1 MSAPTPGAA
10 FRYSAFLSYSHRDE
24 RWARRL
30 QTTLE
35 SYRVP
40 SHLVH
45 AERGVAARRLSPV
58 FRDRTDLPSAT
69 DLGVHI
75 RAALQDS
82 ASLVVICSPD
92 ATASR
97 WVNEEIRYF
106 RSLGRGDRIFC
117 LIVDGEPNA
126 SDHPGRESQECF
138 PPALRFLDGPNG
150 PSAGPR
156 IAPVAADVR
165 PRADGRSNAQLKI
178 IAGLLGVGFDIL
190 KQRDLRRRNQRLM
203 LVTSLALVLA
213 GVVTALAIEARI
225 ARTAAEHRQKQ
236 AEDLVA
242 FMLTDL
248 NDRLR
253 EVQRLD
259 ILEAVD
265 NQAMAYFSALPVD
278 DVTDQT
284 LALRS
289 KALQKIGNVRQD
301 EGQLAAAMESY
312 LAASELGA
320 ELLRR
325 APGDAEREAAYAE
338 TLNHLGN
345 AQYFQGD
352 RDSALASFT
361 RAAELLERTTA
372 EQPQDDWLAVLSS
385 ARTNAGRVL
394 ETRGEFEAARTL
406 YESVVSTATLLA
418 SRHPDDIQRQA
429 DLADAHDSLGK
440 IALEQ
445 GQLAQAIRDYR
456 DVHRIKA
463 QLASRSPDDRDAAER
478 LLISNAIL
486 GRTLALCGAAVEAT
500 EHVREAVD
508 AAQALVAFDGK
519 QVDWR
524 FWLGKYGVQLGSLAR
539 GTGRLRE
546 AATHNDAALTV
557 LSDLVATDR
566 TNSTW
571 QRELAGAQVESA
583 RLQFALGDL
592 VAADQMLETAL
603 STLAR
608 EDDAGRGDRNLRLLE
623 AQGHILR
630 GQLAARRNETAVAR
644 EHWLQAR
651 EAIAQDVAV
660 GANPNFLSAWA
671 SAQLLL
677 GEPDAARPAIDQ
689 LVAIGYHTP
698 DFADILAATDQAH
711 LMTPV
716 EKRCESDAT
725 VAPAADRFRQAQ
737 EAHLA
742 KVPRSQPALN
752 NQADVR

>member
-1 MSAPTPGAA
+1 MSAAIAA
-10 FRYSAFLSYSHRDE
+10 AAVRYSAFISYSHRDE
-24 RWARRL
+24 RWARWL
-30 QTTLE
+30 QTALE

-40 SHLVH
+40 SHL
-45 AERGVAARRLSPV
+45 AQAQRGVAARRLGPV

-75 RAALQDS
+75 REALQES
-82 ASLVVICSPD
+82 ASLVVICSPG
-92 ATASR
+92 ASASR
-97 WVNEEIRYF
+97 WVDEEIRYF
-106 RSLGRGDRIFC
+106 RSLGRDDRIFC

-126 SDHPGRESQECF
+126 SGRPGRESQECF

-150 PSAGPR
+150 PSTGPR
-156 IAPVAADVR
+156 VEPIAADAR
-165 PRADGRSNAQLKI
+165 PGADGKSNARLKI
-178 IAGLLGVGFDIL
+178 IAGLLGVGFDVL
-190 KQRDLRRRNQRLM
+190 KQRDLRRRNQRLV
-203 LVTSLALVLA
+203 LVTSFALVLA

-225 ARTAAEHRQKQ
+225 ARKAAEHRQKQ

-301 EGQLAAAMESY
+301 EGQLAAALESY

-325 APGDAEREAAYAE
+325 SPGDAEREAAYAE

-345 AQYFQGD
+345 AHYFQGD
-352 RDSALASFT
+352 RERALESFT
-361 RAAELLERTTA
+361 RAAELLERATA
-372 EQPQDDWLAVLSS
+372 ERPLDDWLAVLSS

-394 ETRGEFEAARTL
+394 ETRGEFAAARKL
-406 YESVVSTATLLA
+406 YESVVATATLLA
-418 SRHPDDIQRQA
+418 SRHPGDIQRQA

-463 QLASRSPDDRDAAER
+463 QLLSRSPEDRDAAER

-486 GRTLALCGAAVEAT
+486 GRTLSLCGAAAEAT
-500 EHVREAVD
+500 EHVRDAVD
-508 AAQALVAFDGK
+508 AAQTLVAFDGK

-539 GTGRLRE
+539 SAGRMKE
-546 AATHNDAALTV
+546 AAAHNDAALRV
-557 LSDLVATDR
+557 LSDLVATDG
-566 TNSTW
+566 TNSAW
-571 QRELAGAQVESA
+571 QRELASAQVESA
-583 RLQFALGDL
+583 RLHLALGDL
-592 VAADQMLETAL
+592 AAAGQLLETAL
-603 STLAR
+603 STLDR
-608 EDDAGRGDRNLRLLE
+608 EDAAGRGDRNLRLLE
-623 AQGHILR
+623 AQAHIVR
-630 GQLAARRNETAVAR
+630 GQLAARRNEEPVAR
-644 EHWLQAR
+644 KHWLQAR
-651 EAIAQDVAV
+651 EAIAKDVPV

-671 SAQLLL
+671 SAHLLL
-677 GEPDAARPAIDQ
+677 GEPGAARPAIDR
-689 LVAIGYHTP
+689 LVAMGYHTP
-698 DFADILAATDQAH
+698 DFADVLAATDMAH
-711 LMTPV
+711 LMTPA
-716 EKRCESDAT
+716 ERRCGNGEPVSL
-725 VAPAADRFRQAQ
+725 AAGSLR
-737 EAHLA
+737 
-742 KVPRSQPALN
+742 
-752 NQADVR
+752 